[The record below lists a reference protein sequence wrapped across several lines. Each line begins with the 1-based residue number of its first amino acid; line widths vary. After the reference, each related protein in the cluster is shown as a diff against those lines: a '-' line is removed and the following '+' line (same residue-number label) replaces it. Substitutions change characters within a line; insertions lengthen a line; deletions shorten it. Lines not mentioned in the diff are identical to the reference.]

1 MTNGNW
7 RRNMARNWINELV
20 NSGELP
26 PEYAEEKQ
34 DVYAGSEAVLAKSG
48 GNMPIGNTALS
59 TIKSF
64 PIPSLKVEEKYE
76 MPFDDE
82 SSYQEELKK
91 CRKTVNVFS
100 TI

>member
-1 MTNGNW
+1 MSPLQKRISEKRKRENGD
-7 RRNMARNWINELV
+7 LKK
-20 NSGELP
+20 
-26 PEYAEEKQ
+26 AEWKIP
-34 DVYAGSEAVLAKSG
+34 L
-48 GNMPIGNTALS
+48 L
-59 TIKSF
+59 
-64 PIPSLKVEEKYE
+64 PSLKVEEKYE